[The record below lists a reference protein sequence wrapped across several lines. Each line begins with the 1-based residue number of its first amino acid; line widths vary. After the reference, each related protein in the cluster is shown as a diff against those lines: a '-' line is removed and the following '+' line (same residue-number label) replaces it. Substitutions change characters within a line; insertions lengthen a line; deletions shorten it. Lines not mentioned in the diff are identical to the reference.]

1 MKRIQAWMVGAA
13 LVAAA
18 AGGCKSTES
27 QAQQDAKDRQILMLT
42 EEKHRLEQQLA
53 QEQSKNAALASQQP
67 RYDRAEPAPGPKA
80 APRKAP
86 ELTAGLREKGVQTAT
101 VDGRPALRI
110 PGTILFAPGQATL
123 GPSAQGLLKQ
133 VAEQIR
139 RSPGAIRV
147 AGHTDSDPI
156 VRSKHHFK
164 SNQELSEA
172 RAKAVRDALIAGGIE
187 RARLEVVGHGDDK
200 PIASNKTADGKR
212 QNRRVELILLG
223 D

>member
-1 MKRIQAWMVGAA
+1 MVGAA

-67 RYDRAEPAPGPKA
+67 RYDRAETAAPAPKT
-80 APRKAP
+80 APRAAAKAP
-86 ELTAGLREKGVQTAT
+86 ELPAGLREKGVQMAT

-139 RSPGAIRV
+139 RSPGSIRV

-156 VRSKHHFK
+156 LKSKHHFK

-172 RAKAVRDALIAGGIE
+172 RAKAVRDALVAGGIE
-187 RARLEVVGHGDDK
+187 RARLEVVGHGDAK

-212 QNRRVELILLG
+212 QNRRVELVLLG

>member
-1 MKRIQAWMVGAA
+1 MKRIHTWMVGAV
-13 LVAAA
+13 LAATA
-18 AGGCKSTES
+18 AGGCKSTDS
-27 QAQQDAKDRQILMLT
+27 QARQDAKDRQILQLT

-53 QEQSKNAALASQQP
+53 QEQAKNAALAAQQP
-67 RYDRAEPAPGPKA
+67 RYEPAPAPKA
-80 APRKAP
+80 APRKGAEVP
-86 ELTAGLREKGVQTAT
+86 PGLRDKGVQTAT

-110 PGTILFAPGQATL
+110 PGAILFAPGQATL
-123 GPSAQGLLKQ
+123 GPSAQGLIKQ
-133 VAEQIR
+133 VAEQLR
-139 RSPGAIRV
+139 RSPGSIRV
-147 AGHTDSDPI
+147 AGHTDADPI
-156 VRSKHHFK
+156 VRSKYK

-172 RAKAVRDALIAGGIE
+172 RAKAVRDALAAGGIE

>member
-1 MKRIQAWMVGAA
+1 MNRIHAWMCGAVLA
-13 LVAAA
+13 AAA
-18 AGGCKSTES
+18 AGCANTES
-27 QAQQDAKDRQILMLT
+27 QARQDAKDRQILQLT

-53 QEQSKNAALASQQP
+53 QEQAKNAALAAQQQRLDALP
-67 RYDRAEPAPGPKA
+67 PAPPKA
-80 APRKAP
+80 APRKGP
-86 ELTAGLREKGVQTAT
+86 ELPAGLRDKGVSSAT

-110 PGTILFAPGQATL
+110 PGTILFAPGQAVL
-123 GPSAQGLLKQ
+123 GASAQGLLKQ

-139 RSPGAIRV
+139 KSPGAIRV

-156 VRSKHHFK
+156 VKSRYK

-172 RAKAVRDALIAGGIE
+172 RAKAVRDALVAGGIE
-187 RARLEVVGHGDDK
+187 RARLEVVGYGDDK
-200 PIASNKTADGKR
+200 PIASNKTSDGKR